1 MKCPICGGELELIST
16 SILYS
21 NKYHS
26 RCFKLICK
34 KCKLQSREANVYTSV
49 NEYGEIEKEDIELKE
64 LLKEWGMEK

>member
-1 MKCPICGGELELIST
+1 MECFICGGELELTNT
-16 SILYS
+16 SILHS
-21 NKYHS
+21 NQYHG
-26 RCFKLICK
+26 RGFKLICK